1 MFRGKSVTEK
11 HCVERYDVGDDIR
24 QQMEGIGHDGD
35 GVGQGTTNDLNRHE
49 DQGYDGDFLELG
61 DDYFIGLVH
70 CRFYNK
76 CYV

>member
-1 MFRGKSVTEK
+1 
-11 HCVERYDVGDDIR
+11 
-24 QQMEGIGHDGD
+24 MEGIGHDGD
-35 GVGQGTTNDLNRHE
+35 GMSQGTTNDLNRHE